1 MIYKNKLK
9 ALRERLGL
17 PQRVLANIINIDYK
31 TYSHYENEDVMIPL
45 KHLNSICNYFDVSI
59 DYIFDFTN
67 VSQYENGNKEIDKN
81 KSGQRIKEFRKENK
95 LTQMELAKTLNT
107 VHPVIANYENGKH
120 LIALPF
126 LYELCKKYKISADY
140 LLGRIDKKIMFKD

>member
-1 MIYKNKLK
+1 MPNFRLKELRIEKNISQNELAKLI
-9 ALRERLGL
+9 GL
-17 PQRVLANIINIDYK
+17 ARQ
-31 TYSHYENEDVMIPL
+31 TYNHYEVQENIIPL